1 MYFLAGFCLYRVERQ
16 IMTSHIPFAT
26 LIDYQDHAV
35 PAPERA
41 AIESHLAEPCPLC
54 QQNLQRAG
62 ELLAVF
68 AQPDRTVAPP
78 EDVVQRAVAAFA
90 IRPPA
95 MSLTRIVASLLFDNF
110 RQAPLAAVRGAN
122 RSRQLLF
129 NADEIDI
136 DLQITAERHGATLLG
151 QVLSNQ
157 PATSVMVPIVR
168 LYRSGEVIRTSASDA
183 QGQFAFRAVAPG
195 VYDLGVML
203 AHREVVL
210 EGLELAHD

>member
-1 MYFLAGFCLYRVERQ
+1 MYFLPGFCLYRIERQ
-16 IMTSHIPFAT
+16 IMTAHIPFAT

-35 PAPERA
+35 LAPERE
-41 AIESHLAEPCPLC
+41 AIESHLTEPCALC
-54 QQNLQRAG
+54 QQNLQHAS

-78 EDVVQRAVAAFA
+78 EDVVQRAVAAFT

-95 MSLTRIVASLLFDNF
+95 VSLSRIVASLLFDNF
-110 RQAPLAAVRGAN
+110 RQAPLAAVRGVT

-129 NADEIDI
+129 NAGEIDI
-136 DLQITAERHGATLLG
+136 DLQITAERYGATLLG

-157 PATSVMVPIVR
+157 PLAPEAVPIVR
-168 LYRSGEVIRTSASDA
+168 LYRSGEVIRTAASDA
-183 QGQFAFRAVAPG
+183 QGQFAFRAVTAG